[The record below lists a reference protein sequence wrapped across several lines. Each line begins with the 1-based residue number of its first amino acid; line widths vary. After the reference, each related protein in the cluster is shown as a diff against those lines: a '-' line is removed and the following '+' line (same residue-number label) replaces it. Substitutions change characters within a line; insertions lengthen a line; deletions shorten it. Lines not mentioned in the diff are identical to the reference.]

1 MGSPSPNRL
10 GLRALQVLVVE
21 DAADAREALVELVKT
36 FGAEAWGAE
45 DGEEAFR
52 AVLDRPPDLI
62 LCDLQ
67 MPGLDGFGFVRR
79 LRRHPRFQRILT
91 VAVSG
96 LGESLDI
103 ALSREAGFDGHIV
116 KPITVETIVRLLGRA
131 LDVHDDSSPG
141 A

>member
-67 MPGLDGFGFVRR
+67 MPGLDGFSFVRR

-103 ALSREAGFDGHIV
+103 AMSREAGFDGHV
-116 KPITVETIVRLLGRA
+116 SKPFDLATLLTA
-131 LDVHDDSSPG
+131 LRQALRQDRRGKP
-141 A
+141 AA

>member
-103 ALSREAGFDGHIV
+103 A